1 LEKNEI
7 YIHYTVRYG
16 SPVPAFLVALGGILK
31 WVFGLG
37 TIVTVGFALIKP
49 YFHMKIEELRLER
62 AKVLEGSLDDLLKLY
77 EEGKITE
84 EMFLKSVEAL
94 KHGHSVADA
103 ATPPHP
109 LWEAF
114 TKWAPVIVVLA
125 IVGLVIYIIYRV
137 VAR

>member
-1 LEKNEI
+1 MC
-7 YIHYTVRYG
+7 
-16 SPVPAFLVALGGILK
+16 LK
-31 WVFGLG
+31 
-37 TIVTVGFALIKP
+37 A
-49 YFHMKIEELRLER
+49 
-62 AKVLEGSLDDLLKLY
+62 
-77 EEGKITE
+77 
-84 EMFLKSVEAL
+84 VEAL

-125 IVGLVIYIIYRV
+125 IVGFVIYIIYRV